1 MQWKG
6 EFSLIE
12 LNATMI
18 AQVVN
23 FLILAAILRALA
35 YKPVAKIL
43 KQRSDKIQDD
53 LLKAE
58 QDKKAAEQTLAQYKA
73 QLADAQKKAAD
84 IIDKAELTARQERD
98 AAIADTK
105 KEIERLKQNAK
116 IDILNEKNRA
126 AEQIQ
131 KEIVALSI
139 AAAEKV
145 IAKNISSKD
154 NDKLINDFINNLN
167 VDLFNWGVYMLN
179 IQIASKYANAIFE
192 IAQDN
197 NILQEV
203 AEQLSLIQ
211 QNLFSLPD
219 AVKFFQNPIIPQQ
232 AKKDLLYKAFNED
245 FSPIIINFL
254 LLLVDKNR
262 IGIFNDI
269 FQIFTNLKNQALG
282 IIVADVITAF
292 PLSKQFEDKLS
303 KKLQA
308 ISGKNIILRKHID
321 ISILGG
327 IIVSIGDKRI
337 DGSAAGRLR
346 ALKNN
351 QVDW

>member
-1 MQWKG
+1 
-6 EFSLIE
+6 
-12 LNATMI
+12 
-18 AQVVN
+18 
-23 FLILAAILRALA
+23 
-35 YKPVAKIL
+35 
-43 KQRSDKIQDD
+43 
-53 LLKAE
+53 
-58 QDKKAAEQTLAQYKA
+58 
-73 QLADAQKKAAD
+73 
-84 IIDKAELTARQERD
+84 
-98 AAIADTK
+98 
-105 KEIERLKQNAK
+105 
-116 IDILNEKNRA
+116 
-126 AEQIQ
+126 
-131 KEIVALSI
+131 
-139 AAAEKV
+139 
-145 IAKNISSKD
+145 
-154 NDKLINDFINNLN
+154 
-167 VDLFNWGVYMLN
+167 MLN

-197 NILQEV
+197 NNLQEV

-292 PLSKQFEDKLS
+292 PLSKQQESQLS

-351 QVDW
+351 QVD